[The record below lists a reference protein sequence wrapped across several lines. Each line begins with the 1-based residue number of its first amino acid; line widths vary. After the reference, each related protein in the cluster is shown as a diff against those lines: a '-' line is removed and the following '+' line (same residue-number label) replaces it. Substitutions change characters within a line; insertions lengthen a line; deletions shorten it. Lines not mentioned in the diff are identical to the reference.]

1 MPRPAPARLCLPT
14 QMNLLKLCAYASV
27 AEAVAATR
35 ASRIVTVTPRI
46 ERVEGGRKLHIPA
59 EAGYGVTEVLVP
71 AAVRGRGQ

>member
-1 MPRPAPARLCLPT
+1 M
-14 QMNLLKLCAYASV
+14 

-35 ASRIVTVTPRI
+35 AGRIVTVTPRI

-71 AAVRGRGQ
+71 AVVRRTKGQ